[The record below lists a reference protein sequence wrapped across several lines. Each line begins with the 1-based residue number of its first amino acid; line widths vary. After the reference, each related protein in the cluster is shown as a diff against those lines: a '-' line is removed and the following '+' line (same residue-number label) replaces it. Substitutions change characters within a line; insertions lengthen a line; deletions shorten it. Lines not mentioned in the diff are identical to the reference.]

1 MPEPEP
7 PEAPTAAS
15 RRPAWLAPVVLAAA
29 GMSVASG
36 FAQFSATA
44 TLGDVAA
51 AFGADLSDGSSVAA
65 QTGLAGTTL
74 GLGLALIR
82 LASLGSLPLAEL
94 ADRHGRRGV
103 LLGVTTAGLAISAL
117 AALAPSFWFLVA
129 ILALSRPLLSAT
141 NAVSGVVAAEETDSR
156 DRAKAVGL
164 IAAAYGLGAGL
175 TALVRGA
182 GDFHF
187 RTVFALA
194 VVPLVLMPLLA
205 RPLRETGRYA
215 GLRRMLAQEPRA
227 RLRLRLGRVPPALR
241 GRLLLLAGLS
251 VGIAFVTGPV
261 NGLLF
266 VYAERIVHLSPS
278 TTGVVVLIAGPI
290 GLAGLLAGRW
300 AADRVGRRPSAA
312 VAHAALAAAG
322 IVTYRGG
329 GPAAIG
335 GYLLT
340 VFAGGAL
347 SPAVGS
353 LAAELFPTS
362 SRATAAGWLTVSG
375 VLGAVSG
382 LVCFGALAD
391 RTGFAAAAMAICLPV
406 ALASPL
412 WFRLPETRGME
423 LEQSAPEP
431 QPEPDPAS

>member
-7 PEAPTAAS
+7 PEAPTS
-15 RRPAWLAPVVLAAA
+15 RRRRPDWLAPAVLAAA
-29 GMSVASG
+29 GLSVASG

-51 AFGADLSDGSSVAA
+51 AFGADLGEGTSVAA

-94 ADRHGRRGV
+94 ADRHGRRVV
-103 LLGVTTAGLAISAL
+103 LLAVTTAGLAISAL

-141 NAVSGVVAAEETDSR
+141 NAVSGVVAAEETQSQG
-156 DRAKAVGL
+156 RAKAVGL

-182 GDFHF
+182 GEFHF
-187 RTVFALA
+187 RTMFALA
-194 VVPLVLMPLLA
+194 IVPLLFMPLVA

-215 GLRRMLAQEPRA
+215 GLRELLAREPGA
-227 RLRLRLGRVPPALR
+227 RRRLRLGRVPPALR
-241 GRLLLLAGLS
+241 ARLMLLAGLGA
-251 VGIAFVTGPV
+251 GIAFVTGPV

-266 VYAERIVHLSPS
+266 VYAERIVHLSPAR
-278 TTGVVVLIAGPI
+278 TGVVVLAAGPV
-290 GLAGLLAGRW
+290 GLVGLLAGRW
-300 AADRVGRRPSAA
+300 AADHVGRRPSAA
-312 VAHAALAAAG
+312 AGQAALAAAG
-322 IVTYRGG
+322 ILTYRGG

-347 SPAVGS
+347 SPAVGA

-375 VLGAVSG
+375 VLGAVGG

-391 RTGFAAAAMAICLPV
+391 RSGFATAAVAICLPV
-406 ALASPL
+406 ALVSPL

-431 QPEPDPAS
+431 VG